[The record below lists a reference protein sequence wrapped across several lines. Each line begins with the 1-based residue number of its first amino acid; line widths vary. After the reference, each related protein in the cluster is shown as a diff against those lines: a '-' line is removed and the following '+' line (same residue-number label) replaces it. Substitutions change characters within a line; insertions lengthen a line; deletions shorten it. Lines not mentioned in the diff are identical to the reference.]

1 MLFFIVAAQIFI
13 PTKSV
18 GGLGEANLI
27 PVSIVHMDVIVV
39 SSKVVWR
46 CRESD
51 GS

>member
-1 MLFFIVAAQIFI
+1 MLFFIVTAQTFI
-13 PTKSV
+13 PRKSV

-27 PVSIVHMDVIVV
+27 PISIVHVDVIVV
-39 SSKVVWR
+39 SPKVVWR